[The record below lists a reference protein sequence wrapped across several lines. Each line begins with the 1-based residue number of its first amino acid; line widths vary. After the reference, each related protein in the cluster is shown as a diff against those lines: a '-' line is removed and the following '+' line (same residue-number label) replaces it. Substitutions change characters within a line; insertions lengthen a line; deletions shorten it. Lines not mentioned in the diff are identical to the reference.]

1 MWKFA
6 RSSLASCWRCIWARS
21 TRPSWPLLCPLSAAA
36 SARSRILS
44 WVVTAYLL
52 TSTAV
57 TPLYGKLSDM
67 HGRRAMMLIG
77 IGVFMAGSLAC
88 AVAPNMLTLI
98 LARAVQGMGAGGLL
112 PLAQTIIGDVVLPKE
127 RGRYQAYLGSMW
139 MMAAITGP
147 LLGGVLSEYLHWSLI
162 FWINIPLGFSAF
174 LASREALK
182 QLPRHERPHKL
193 DILGS
198 LLMVAAAIA
207 LLLALTSGGTRF
219 FWSSAPILGLFTL
232 SAALWVL
239 FAIRLLWAPE
249 PFLPLSI
256 LANQVVRTGT
266 LAAACNVG
274 TMIGLTIFVPLYFE
288 SVLGL
293 SSSLSGL
300 FLIPLMVVSNLGAI
314 IAGRGLAMFRHYK
327 RVPMLGLCIS
337 IAESSVACLASL
349 PAAGDRGPASRC
361 GGHRHRHGLSGM
373 HRGGAKRGA
382 APSARYRHRRHE
394 FLPRAAQRHHRRVI
408 GRNSARWHQPAIRR
422 RPECRNLTGQRRC
435 RSGAA
440 IPLGI
445 RGGGGVSRH

>member
-1 MWKFA
+1 
-6 RSSLASCWRCIWARS
+6 
-21 TRPSWPLLCPLSAAA
+21 
-36 SARSRILS
+36 
-44 WVVTAYLL
+44 VVTAYLL

-88 AVAPNMLTLI
+88 AVAPNMLMLI

-139 MMAAITGP
+139 MMASITGP

-162 FWINIPLGFSAF
+162 FWINIPLGFLAF

-182 QLPRHERPHKL
+182 RLPRHERPHKL

-219 FWSSAPILGLFTL
+219 PWSSAPILGLFTL
-232 SAALWVL
+232 SAALWVV
-239 FAIRLLWAPE
+239 FATRLLWAPE
-249 PFLPLSI
+249 PFLPLNI
-256 LANQVVRTGT
+256 LANQVVRMGT

-300 FLIPLMVVSNLGAI
+300 FLIPLMLVSNLGSI

-327 RVPMLGLCIS
+327 RVPMLGLC
-337 IAESSVACLASL
+337 
-349 PAAGDRGPASRC
+349 
-361 GGHRHRHGLSGM
+361 HRH
-373 HRGGAKRGA
+373 
-382 APSARYRHRRHE
+382 HE
-394 FLPRAAQRHHRRVI
+394 FLPRAAQRHHRRVV
-408 GRNSARWHQPAIRR
+408 GRDRARRHQSPIRR
-422 RPECRNLTGQRRC
+422 RPECRNLAGQRGRR
-435 RSGAA
+435 RSRAA

-445 RGGGGVSRH
+445 RGGGGVSRHLPVLPHPNGGEAASRPRRYRGGNLLRRASLGGITRGRRCQISRCISQASATFVRA